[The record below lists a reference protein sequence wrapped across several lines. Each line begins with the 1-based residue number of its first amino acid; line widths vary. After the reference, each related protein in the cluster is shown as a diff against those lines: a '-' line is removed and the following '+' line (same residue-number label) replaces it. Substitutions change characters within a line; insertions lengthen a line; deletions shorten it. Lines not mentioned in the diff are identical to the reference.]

1 MRKTSRKGVRLTPK
15 VCASS
20 RSESRALVMSV
31 PMTKEG
37 DWAPFDLWIILSSVV
52 NLLCVTRT
60 PPERWEATRVGDVA
74 DKDVIEIA
82 LDADVMEAL
91 RLLMSE
97 RHRAMLV
104 VRSAEGDVK
113 GLVTKTDILRA
124 LKSRDEPAHEAIGET
139 V

>member
-1 MRKTSRKGVRLTPK
+1 
-15 VCASS
+15 
-20 RSESRALVMSV
+20 MSGG
-31 PMTKEG
+31 KLIG
-37 DWAPFDLWIILSSVV
+37 VV

-82 LDADVMEAL
+82 PDADVMEAL